1 MAIRSTDTSRARDA
15 ERARAIEAQRQA
27 ALRAQQEAAR
37 RAAAQAAAQ
46 HAAAQQA
53 KSADPSEQSAARQRF
68 AMTGGRAGADGEAV
82 RSGTA
87 TIAAA
92 AKRIENARGD
102 DDKRTAARDA
112 AKAVRDAVAAAKTPS
127 ARQAILEAS
136 QGSLQTITKGL
147 DKLSKSDTKKAVA
160 HLADAAEAAGPAG
173 VDALAKPM
181 AQALPALLK
190 GHGDNRGELLSGVND
205 AVKDGHGA
213 LLGAALARHTVGV
226 DKDLAGS
233 LNRATA
239 DGVNDVRAAFD
250 GADKKARAKEGELG
264 AVASQWR
271 GVLSDEAVQAGT
283 ASFKKEHG
291 EFADRDARASTLART
306 LAGAGYADAHN
317 VGGDLERKAKDTL
330 GRVPAL
336 ANTDV
341 GARAIGRALVDE
353 GRGDKTFLRG
363 AAGAAGKSDEDRGA
377 FVGALQRSLLT
388 SQQDALAQG
397 DTRGLVDALRGAS
410 HVVPSGPMRDSFQSF
425 AADVE
430 KAPPGLR
437 ADQLAV
443 TIAASAQKAA
453 GGLSTQRTANLDGVD
468 AITEAKQ
475 FKAFGASLGALA
487 LGQSIY
493 SFTDGVSGR
502 EALGAVVNAA
512 GLGSSVAGLVL
523 KEGAPKAL
531 GKGVPIAGYAL
542 SAFDTVSALRRGDKL
557 GAVAA
562 AAPLAGAAAGAAI
575 GAASGSIAPGV
586 GTAIGGAVGA
596 AVGLG
601 IGIGRKYL
609 EDTPAEK
616 FEQSTQSFLRG
627 ALRAEGLTSQQ
638 ADTASHRLRD
648 VNDDFFGA
656 GRSIFGIARA
666 TGESPQAVLQKL
678 GRLDDDRLRDFVKQS
693 LRIKDNGEAIR
704 DAEAR
709 VADGKGSVDDIP
721 AFAVDRAAFFDLVA
735 RYRAL

>member
-15 ERARAIEAQRQA
+15 ERARAVEAQRQA

-46 HAAAQQA
+46 HAQQRT
-53 KSADPSEQSAARQRF
+53 SADPSEQSAARQRF

-82 RSGTA
+82 RNGTA

-102 DDKRTAARDA
+102 DDKRAAARDA
-112 AKAVRDAVAAAKTPS
+112 AKAVKDAVAAAKTPS

-147 DKLSKSDTKKAVA
+147 DKLSKGDTQKAVA

-190 GHGDNRGELLSGVND
+190 GHGDNRGELLSGVNA

-213 LLGAALARHTVGV
+213 LLGAALARHTGGV

-239 DGVNDVRAAFD
+239 DGVHDVRAAFD

-271 GVLSDEAVQAGT
+271 GVLSDDAVQAGT
-283 ASFKKEHG
+283 ASFKREHG

-317 VGGDLERKAKDTL
+317 VGGDLARNAKEAL

-353 GRGDKTFLRG
+353 GRGEKTFLRG
-363 AAGAAGKSDEDRGA
+363 AQSATKSDEDRGA
-377 FVGALQRSLLT
+377 FVGALQRSMLT
-388 SQQDALAQG
+388 TQADALAQG
-397 DTRGLVDALRGAS
+397 DTRGLVDSLRGAS
-410 HVVPSGPMRDSFQSF
+410 HVVPSGALKESFQSF

-430 KAPPGLR
+430 QAPPGLR

-453 GGLSTQRTANLDGVD
+453 GGISTQRTANVDGVD

-475 FKAFGASLGALA
+475 FKAFGASLGALS

-493 SFTDGVSGR
+493 SFKDGVSGR

-616 FEQSTQSFLRG
+616 FEESTQSFLRG
-627 ALRAEGLTSQQ
+627 ALRAEGLSSKQ

-656 GRSIFGIARA
+656 GRSIAGIARA

-709 VADGKGSVDDIP
+709 VADGKAGVDDIP